1 MIEIAEEFIEAVHR
15 GQVLVAVALMILP
28 ELTGAV
34 AKALHDGSHGDVS
47 LLPTF
52 RCAGDADLGHAG
64 ADWAGAVNERST
76 PGSATLLSIVVR
88 KEHTFLGN
96 SVDVGCLVTHH
107 ATVVVA
113 DVFRADVISP
123 DDKDVGFLCGLGLSR
138 RYHCHGNHQ
147 RGRQQK
153 DLGK

>member
-15 GQVLVAVALMILP
+15 GQVLVAVALMILS

-52 RCAGDADLGHAG
+52 RCPGDADLGHAG

-76 PGSATLLSIVVR
+76 PGSATLLTVIVS
-88 KEHTFLGN
+88 EENSFFGN
-96 SVDVGCLVTHH
+96 SVDVRRLVPHH

-123 DDKDVGFLCGLGLSR
+123 DNKDVGFLCSLGLSR
-138 RYHCHGNHQ
+138 RYNCHGNHQ